1 MFESRMNANTVRASH
16 GLPANCGVSH
26 RSQSLQ
32 TMLLGA
38 QEELNRLCNIARQAR
53 YEVRFCDP
61 AGAVVDFPGRKDS
74 GRDRIEEKATTARLP
89 NATIE
94 VQSRVAAHESTL
106 VDFGSHF
113 RIRHGG
119 LSSAA
124 TPVFD
129 ANGELAG
136 TLDLV
141 SLDAGEPD
149 APAPLTRALVQ
160 ATARAIEERAFRD
173 CHRAAWIVAVTPTD
187 PSLAPKLFAVDGQ
200 QNIIAADRYGRA
212 MMSADLPGPRN
223 LAKPASLWALFE
235 RNPAPFQGKARC
247 DVAALLV
254 PNRLSRDSRAA
265 QRIEVPDHVGD
276 SCFGCPSVGQP
287 AESCLAEKW
296 STVITPPEVKAV
308 MGIGA
313 DGRLHVRPRIDAIAS
328 FPQLPVNEQ
337 ARGGL
342 PPGVLRRVRAH
353 VDANL
358 ESNIDLAD
366 LAAVANLSRCH
377 FARAFKQSVGATPH
391 DYLVQRRLE
400 RAQELL
406 ADTEMPLAEIA
417 LATGFS
423 DQSHFSRRFREHLN
437 ASPSAFRR
445 ARR

>member
-141 SLDAGEPD
+141 SLDPGEPD

-254 PNRLSRDSRAA
+254 PNRL
-265 QRIEVPDHVGD
+265 
-276 SCFGCPSVGQP
+276 
-287 AESCLAEKW
+287 AEKW

-328 FPQLPVNEQ
+328 FPQLPVA
-337 ARGGL
+337 ARRPAAGACACRCQ
-342 PPGVLRRVRAH
+342 PGVQYRSRRPRRSRKSVEMPLRPRFQAVGRS
-353 VDANL
+353 DA
-358 ESNIDLAD
+358 AR
-366 LAAVANLSRCH
+366 LS
-377 FARAFKQSVGATPH
+377 GATPT
-391 DYLVQRRLE
+391 RK
-400 RAQELL
+400 
-406 ADTEMPLAEIA
+406 
-417 LATGFS
+417 
-423 DQSHFSRRFREHLN
+423 
-437 ASPSAFRR
+437 SAGAFG
-445 ARR
+445 

>member
-1 MFESRMNANTVRASH
+1 MLESRTNVNAVMASR
-16 GLPANCGVSH
+16 GLSSNREVTH
-26 RSQSLQ
+26 QSQSLQ
-32 TMLLGA
+32 AILLGA

-61 AGAVVDFPGRKDS
+61 AGALVDFPGRKDLA
-74 GRDRIEEKATTARLP
+74 RDRTDEKAMTTRLP
-89 NATIE
+89 NAATKL
-94 VQSRVAAHESTL
+94 QSVVAEHESML

-141 SLDAGEPD
+141 ALDPGELEV
-149 APAPLTRALVQ
+149 PAPLTRALVQ
-160 ATARAIEERAFRD
+160 ATAHAIEERAFRE
-173 CHRAAWIVAVTPTD
+173 CHRSLWIVAVTPRD

-200 QNIIAADRYGRA
+200 QNIIGADRHGRA
-212 MMSADLPGPRN
+212 MMSSDLPGARN
-223 LAKPASLWALFE
+223 LAKPVSLWALFE
-235 RNPAPFQGKARC
+235 RNPAPFRSRARV
-247 DVAALLV
+247 DVAAMLV
-254 PNRLSRDSRAA
+254 SNGAP
-265 QRIEVPDHVGD
+265 
-276 SCFGCPSVGQP
+276 
-287 AESCLAEKW
+287 ESW
-296 STVITPPEVKAV
+296 SAVITPPEVKAA
-308 MGIGA
+308 MGIGS
-313 DGRLHVRPRIDAIAS
+313 DSRLHVRPRIDAIAS

-353 VDANL
+353 IDANL
-358 ESNIDLAD
+358 EANIDLSD

-377 FARAFKQSVGATPH
+377 FARAFKQSAGATPH

-423 DQSHFSRRFREHLN
+423 DQSHFSRRFRERLQS
-437 ASPSAFRR
+437 SPSAFRR

>member
-74 GRDRIEEKATTARLP
+74 GRDRIEEKATTAHLP

-254 PNRLSRDSRAA
+254 PNRL
-265 QRIEVPDHVGD
+265 
-276 SCFGCPSVGQP
+276 
-287 AESCLAEKW
+287 AEKW

>member
-1 MFESRMNANTVRASH
+1 MFESRTNANTVKVSH
-16 GLPANCGVSH
+16 GLPPDCGVPH

-32 TMLLGA
+32 AILLGA

-61 AGAVVDFPGRKDS
+61 AGAVVDFPGRKDFA
-74 GRDRIEEKATTARLP
+74 RDRIDEKAMTTRLP
-89 NATIE
+89 KAPTKAQSLVA
-94 VQSRVAAHESTL
+94 VQESML

-141 SLDAGEPD
+141 ALDPGEPE

-160 ATARAIEERAFRD
+160 ATARAIEERAFRE
-173 CHRAAWIVAVTPTD
+173 CHRSLWIVAVTPRD
-187 PSLAPKLFAVDGQ
+187 PSLAPRLFAVDGQ
-200 QNIIAADRYGRA
+200 QNIIAADRHGRA

-223 LAKPASLWALFE
+223 SAKPVSLWALFE
-235 RNPAPFQGKARC
+235 RNPAPFQGKARR

-254 PNRLSRDSRAA
+254 PNRLV
-265 QRIEVPDHVGD
+265 EN
-276 SCFGCPSVGQP
+276 
-287 AESCLAEKW
+287 W
-296 STVITPPEVKAV
+296 STVITPPEVKPA
-308 MGIGA
+308 MGLGW
-313 DGRLHVRPRIDAIAS
+313 DGHLHVRPRIDAIAS
-328 FPQLPVNEQ
+328 FPPLPVNEQ

-353 VDANL
+353 IGANL
-358 ESNIDLAD
+358 EASIDLAD

-391 DYLVQRRLE
+391 DYLVQCRLE

-423 DQSHFSRRFREHLN
+423 DQSHFSRRFREHLLS
-437 ASPSAFRR
+437 SPSAFRR

>member
-254 PNRLSRDSRAA
+254 PNRL
-265 QRIEVPDHVGD
+265 
-276 SCFGCPSVGQP
+276 
-287 AESCLAEKW
+287 AEKW

>member
-1 MFESRMNANTVRASH
+1 MLESRMSASTVRASH

-26 RSQSLQ
+26 WSQSLQ
-32 TMLLGA
+32 AMLLGA
-38 QEELNRLCNIARQAR
+38 REELNRLCNIARQAR

-61 AGAVVDFPGRKDS
+61 AGAVVDFPGRKDF
-74 GRDRIEEKATTARLP
+74 GRDRIEEKATTAHLP

-141 SLDAGEPD
+141 SLDAGESD

-173 CHRAAWIVAVTPTD
+173 CHRSAWIVAVTPRD

-200 QNIIAADRYGRA
+200 QNIIAADRHGRA
-212 MMSADLPGPRN
+212 MMSADLPGAGD
-223 LAKPASLWALFE
+223 LTKPVSLWALFE
-235 RNPAPFQGKARC
+235 RNPAPFHGKARC

-254 PNRLSRDSRAA
+254 PNRL
-265 QRIEVPDHVGD
+265 
-276 SCFGCPSVGQP
+276 
-287 AESCLAEKW
+287 AEKW
-296 STVITPPEVKAV
+296 STVITLPEIKAA
-308 MGIGA
+308 MGIGW
-313 DGRLHVRPRIDAIAS
+313 DSCLHVRPRVDAAAGL
-328 FPQLPVNEQ
+328 PQPPVNER
-337 ARGGL
+337 ARCGL

-353 VDANL
+353 IDASL
-358 ESNIDLAD
+358 EADIDLAD

-406 ADTEMPLAEIA
+406 TETEMPLAEIA

>member
-1 MFESRMNANTVRASH
+1 MAIKQATWRSLRVTRRKKEIAMLESRMNANTVRASH

-74 GRDRIEEKATTARLP
+74 GRDRIEEKATTAHLP

-141 SLDAGEPD
+141 SLDPGEPD

-254 PNRLSRDSRAA
+254 PNR
-265 QRIEVPDHVGD
+265 
-276 SCFGCPSVGQP
+276 
-287 AESCLAEKW
+287 LAEKW